1 MVKINLTNFFKVIII
16 YFLIG
21 VPLILGVIIY
31 QNINCI
37 NAGISNYLP
46 DALWSCSL
54 SLAILKL
61 WSWRLNVYNI
71 GVIIFTPIL
80 FELLQYINVFKGT
93 GDILDVV
100 VYLLSI
106 FVTILFVSVFKK
118 LRKENN
124 MVLAL
129 FRIIQR

>member
-1 MVKINLTNFFKVIII
+1 MEKINLTNFFKVIFI

-80 FELLQYINVFKGT
+80 FELLQYINVFEGT

-124 MVLAL
+124 MVSLP
-129 FRIIQR
+129 

>member
-1 MVKINLTNFFKVIII
+1 MVKINLTNFFKVIFI

-80 FELLQYINVFKGT
+80 FELLQYINVFEGT

-124 MVLAL
+124 MVSLP
-129 FRIIQR
+129 

>member
-1 MVKINLTNFFKVIII
+1 MVKVNLTKFFKVV
-16 YFLIG
+16 FVFSLIG

-37 NAGISNYLP
+37 NSGISDYLP

-61 WSWRLNVYNI
+61 WSWRLDLYNI
-71 GVIIFTPIL
+71 SIIIFTPIL
-80 FELLQYINVFKGT
+80 FEFLQYINVFEGT
-93 GDILDVV
+93 ADILDVV
-100 VYLLSI
+100 VCLISI

-118 LRKENN
+118 LRKEN
-124 MVLAL
+124 
-129 FRIIQR
+129 

>member
-1 MVKINLTNFFKVIII
+1 MVKINLTNFFKVIFI

-80 FELLQYINVFKGT
+80 FELLQYINVFEGT

-124 MVLAL
+124 MVSMP
-129 FRIIQR
+129 

>member
-1 MVKINLTNFFKVIII
+1 MVKINLTNFFKVIFI

-80 FELLQYINVFKGT
+80 FEFLQYINVFEGT

-124 MVLAL
+124 MVSLP
-129 FRIIQR
+129 

>member
-80 FELLQYINVFKGT
+80 FEFLQYINVFEGT

-129 FRIIQR
+129 IRIIQR